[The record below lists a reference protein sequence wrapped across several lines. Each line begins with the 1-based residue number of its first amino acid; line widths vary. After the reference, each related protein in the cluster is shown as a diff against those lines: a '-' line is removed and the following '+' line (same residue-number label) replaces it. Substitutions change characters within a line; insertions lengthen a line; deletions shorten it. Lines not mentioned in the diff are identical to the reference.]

1 MRYRFTPLI
10 VVFFTASLFTILAAA
25 KGQEAEDK
33 KRQERQQQS
42 RQEESEDYYKK
53 WLEEDVKYI
62 ITDQERDIFEKL
74 SNQEE
79 RESFVEQFWFRRDP
93 DPRTSAN
100 EFKQEHYRR
109 IAFANEKFQSGKPGW
124 MTDRGRVY
132 IIHGEPV
139 YIERYP
145 SGGPYMRKPWEGGG
159 STYTYPFEVWL
170 YRDIAGIGDDVEL
183 EFVDPSFSGEYR
195 LAVRPE
201 EKDMMLYAS
210 GTTPTTMELLGRDS
224 GRVDRPYFNP
234 GIENNSA
241 YQAQHGYRA
250 KDTPFARYNRF
261 FVAQKAP
268 EIEFYDLKEMVT
280 ANITYQEF
288 PFEMRA
294 DFIQLNETQVLVP
307 ITIQVENKELT
318 FDYKNGVHIAKAN
331 VYGIVTN
338 MIGRIEAEFEDSVV
352 AEYKPDFLEEAL
364 LIKSLYQKVM
374 VLDACRLYRLDIV
387 VRDENTNR
395 TGLVQKGLNVP
406 PFKDRDSLQTSS
418 VILSKSI
425 QPAPESREI
434 HERFVL
440 GDVKIIPNV
449 NDIFKSGE
457 WLGTYLQIYNFVL
470 DQSTL
475 EPDIRVRYTLR
486 KGGKVIQESID
497 TRGDTV
503 QYYSPQRLVLIRQIE
518 LKEMEAG
525 TYQIEVEVEDEI
537 GQKSTS
543 AKAVFTVVG

>member
-1 MRYRFTPLI
+1 MSYRLKLPVL
-10 VVFFTASLFTILAAA
+10 LFLTSYFITFSVAFNE
-25 KGQEAEDK
+25 QEKQDRE
-33 KRQERQQQS
+33 RQERQQQS
-42 RQEESEDYYKK
+42 LQEESEDYFKK

-74 SNQEE
+74 SNQQE

-170 YRDIAGIGDDVEL
+170 YRDIEGIGDDVEL

-201 EKDMMLYAS
+201 EKDMMLYVS
-210 GTTPTTMELLGRDS
+210 GTTPTTLELMGRES

-241 YQAQHGYRA
+241 YQAKHGYRA
-250 KDTPFARYNRF
+250 KDAPFARYNRF

-268 EIEFYDLKEMVT
+268 DIEFYDLKEMVT

-294 DFIQLNETQVLVP
+294 DFIQLNENQVLVP
-307 ITIQVENKELT
+307 ITIQVDNKELT

-352 AEYKPDFLEEAL
+352 AEYKPDFLEQAR
-364 LIKSLYQKVM
+364 LIKSVYQKVM
-374 VLDACRLYRLDIV
+374 VLDAGRRYRMDIV

-395 TGLVQKGLNVP
+395 TGLVQQGLNVP
-406 PFKDRDSLQTSS
+406 SFEKKEALQTSS

-425 QPAPESREI
+425 QPAPETREI

-449 NDIFKSGE
+449 NNIFESGE
-457 WLGTYLQIYNFVL
+457 WLGTYLQVYNFVL

-475 EPDIRVRYTLR
+475 EPEIRVRYTLR

-525 TYQIEVEVEDEI
+525 TYQVEVEVEDEI
-537 GQKSTS
+537 GQTSTS